1 MQYES
6 CAGFFREREVTAQI
20 RMTAAQYRAA
30 PAKRRHSTP
39 EAQLH
44 RAVAIYIAMAVPHD
58 AVWTTVGHG
67 GGGRIRGA
75 QLKAMGL
82 RAGWPDVQI
91 LWRGSFLGIELK
103 SDTGR
108 VSPAQGETADAIE
121 RAGGEVHLA
130 RNLDDVGLILRKFFT
145 GPAKRRR
152 ST

>member
-1 MQYES
+1 MKQ
-6 CAGFFREREVTAQI
+6 T
-20 RMTAAQYRAA
+20 RMTAAQDRAA
-30 PAKRRHSTP
+30 PAKRQHKHNA

-103 SDTGR
+103 SDAGR
-108 VSPAQGETADAIE
+108 ISPAQDETAAAIE

-130 RNLDDVGLILRKFFT
+130 RNLDDVGLISRKFFT
-145 GPAKRRR
+145 GPAAKRRR
-152 ST
+152 S